1 MPERP
6 TKLTGAQALRLLLQ
20 SPKQM
25 ALLREEPARSV
36 AAVREALR
44 FGSAAGGS
52 PRFAL
57 EDVELLGKTICQG
70 DMIMLSTSSA
80 NRPEDF
86 DITRDTREMLVFG
99 NGPHYCL
106 GANLALQEMG
116 CMLDSALDF
125 LPEQARLVEDQVE
138 WEQIGIM
145 YRPVNLPVV
154 FG

>member
-1 MPERP
+1 M
-6 TKLTGAQALRLLLQ
+6 ARLF
-20 SPKQM
+20 
-25 ALLREEPARSV
+25 EEPARSV

-44 FGSAAGGS
+44 FGFGSAAGVS

-57 EDVELLGKTICQG
+57 EDVELRGKKIRQG

-80 NRPEDF
+80 NRDESVFDRPEDF
-86 DITRDTREMLVFG
+86 DITRDTREMLAFG
-99 NGPHYCL
+99 NGLHYCL
-106 GANLALQEMG
+106 GANRALQEMG

-145 YRPVNLPVV
+145 YRPVNLPVF

>member
-1 MPERP
+1 M
-6 TKLTGAQALRLLLQ
+6 ARLF
-20 SPKQM
+20 
-25 ALLREEPARSV
+25 EEPARSV

-44 FGSAAGGS
+44 FGFGSAAGVS

-57 EDVELLGKTICQG
+57 EDVELRGKKIRQG

-80 NRPEDF
+80 NRDESVFDRPEDF

-145 YRPVNLPVV
+145 YRPVNLPVF